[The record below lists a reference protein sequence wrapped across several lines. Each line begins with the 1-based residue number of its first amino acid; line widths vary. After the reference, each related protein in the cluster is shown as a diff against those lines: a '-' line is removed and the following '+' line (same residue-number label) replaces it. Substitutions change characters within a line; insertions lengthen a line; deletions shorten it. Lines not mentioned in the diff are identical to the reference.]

1 MSMLRCG
8 LTLLTWA
15 AFAACQDPGAAV
27 APPATTDAPDR
38 TPSDFVRFVAEG
50 DGGHL
55 DTAITTYRRGAVT
68 LQLFGAVHIA
78 DVACYQELNDRFTDC
93 DVLLYELVAD
103 PEGRSEAPPPEASRF
118 QLLGLLQQGLKNSL
132 QLAFQLDE
140 IDYQAPNFVHADMT
154 PAEFAASMAER
165 GESLLSVM
173 LKMMQSGMQLQQQQA
188 DGAAPPT
195 FDLVQAFRQREGRH
209 TLRLGFARQMEQIEA
224 LAAGGQAGGTLLEG
238 RNEKCLEV
246 LQRELT
252 AGRTRIG
259 IYYGAAHFPH
269 LERRLVEDLGF
280 RKVGH
285 EWLVAWDCKKRV
297 DERFDRAESKRLRT
311 AREELLQ
318 LVRVAQARRLAQPGG
333 EPPPVATLVAAAGA
347 GTGGEPGYPGPVQDP
362 WGTDYVLQKRAT
374 GRRWQAVSAGPD
386 RTLGTADDL
395 VLAEPRRGGP
405 IRR

>member
-1 MSMLRCG
+1 MLSC
-8 LTLLTWA
+8 A
-15 AFAACQDPGAAV
+15 AFAACQDPGAAASPT
-27 APPATTDAPDR
+27 APAATAATTDAPDR

-55 DTAITTYRRGAVT
+55 DTAITTYRRGDVT

-78 DVACYQELNDRFTDC
+78 DVACYQVLNDRFTDC

-118 QLLGLLQQGLKNSL
+118 QLLGLLQAGLKNSL

-173 LKMMQSGMQLQQQQA
+173 LKMMQSGMQMQQQQA
-188 DGAAPPT
+188 ADGVAPPT

-209 TLRLGFARQMEQIEA
+209 TLRLSFAQQMEQIEA

-246 LQRELT
+246 LQRELA

-285 EWLVAWDCKKRV
+285 EWLLAWDCKKRA
-297 DERFDRAESKRLRT
+297 DERFDRVESKRLQT
-311 AREELLQ
+311 ARSELLQ
-318 LVRVAQARRLAQPGG
+318 LGRAAQAQRLAQPGG
-333 EPPPVATLVAAAGA
+333 EPPSVATLVAAAGA
-347 GTGGEPGYPGPVQDP
+347 GAAGERGYPGPVQDP